1 MPLPTEYQR
10 FIHLSRY
17 ARWNYTLNRRETWE
31 ETVERY
37 FKFFAEHLDENHNY
51 KLENGTRTELEQA
64 VRELKVMPS
73 MRCLM
78 TAGEALK
85 KENAAG
91 YNCSYVKID
100 SPRSFDEILYVL
112 MNGTGVGFSVE
123 KNYVDKLPVIAE
135 EFFPTDTCIVVAD
148 SKLGWAKAL
157 RELISLLYDG
167 LVPQWDVSK
176 VRPAGTPLK
185 TFGGRASGPEPLQ
198 DLFRFITEIFKNAA
212 GRKLK
217 CIEAHDI
224 VCKIAE
230 IVVVGGVRR
239 SALISLSDLTDEQM
253 RHAKSGNWWE
263 QNAQRALAN
272 NSVSYKE
279 KPDVGTFMREWL
291 ALYDSKSGERGIYNA
306 MSAMKQVESLNVD
319 EEQRREPRSDF
330 GTNPCSEIILRSR
343 EFCNLS
349 EVVIRKTDNLES
361 LKNKVKV
368 ATILG
373 TFQSTLTNYK
383 YLSKEWKRNCDEER
397 LLGVSLTGI
406 MDNDLTNGKK
416 GKKKLTEALEELRE
430 VAVQTN
436 KEWAEKLGINQ
447 SAAITCVKPSGTVS
461 QLVDS
466 ASGIHARHNDYYIR
480 TVRADNKDPL
490 CKFMKDAEFPNEPDV
505 MKPQHTTVFS
515 FPMKSPEGC
524 VMRND
529 MTAIEQMELWLAYQ
543 THWCEHKPS
552 VTISVKEDEWP
563 EVGSWVYNHF
573 DRISGI
579 SFLPFSEHTYR
590 QAPYQDC
597 TEEEYLNALD
607 TMPKNVDWTKLAE
620 FEKEDF
626 TVGSQE
632 LACSSSSGG
641 CEVVDL

>member
-1 MPLPTEYQR
+1 MPLPTEYQS

-17 ARWNYTLNRRETWE
+17 ARWNYDLKRRESWE
-31 ETVERY
+31 ETVDRY
-37 FKFFAEHLDENHNY
+37 LNFFKEHLGDKHNFNLDNG
-51 KLENGTRTELEQA
+51 LEADL
-64 VRELKVMPS
+64 REAITNLDVMPS

-85 KENAAG
+85 KENIAG
-91 YNCSYVKID
+91 YNCSYVKVD

-123 KNYVDKLPVIAE
+123 EEYVNQLPELPE
-135 EFFPTDTCIVVAD
+135 EFYETDTTIIVAD
-148 SKLGWAKAL
+148 SKLGWAKAYK
-157 RELISLLYDG
+157 ELLSLLWQG
-167 LVPQWDVSK
+167 QIPKWDLSN
-176 VRPAGTPLK
+176 VRPAGSPLK
-185 TFGGRASGPEPLQ
+185 TFGGRASGPEPLE
-198 DLFRFITEIFKNAA
+198 DLFVFTISTFQNAS

-217 CIEAHDI
+217 SVESHDI

-239 SALISLSDLTDEQM
+239 SALISLSNLNDESM
-253 RHAKSGNWWE
+253 RHAKSGKWWE
-263 QNAQRALAN
+263 TNPQRALAN
-272 NSVSYKE
+272 NSVNYKE

-291 ALYDSKSGERGIYNA
+291 SLYDSKSGERGIYNSQA
-306 MSAMKQVESLNVD
+306 AKHQVERLNS
-319 EEQRREPRSDF
+319 EEKTRREPKEDF

-349 EVVIRKTDNLES
+349 EVVVRGGDDSKSLEE
-361 LKNKVKV
+361 KVRT

-373 TFQSTLTNYK
+373 TFQSTLTSFK
-383 YLSKEWKRNCDEER
+383 YLSREWKKNCEEER

-406 MDNDLTNGKK
+406 MDNSLTNGKK
-416 GKKKLTEALEELRE
+416 GKLEDLLENLKN
-430 VAVQTN
+430 VAIKTN
-436 KEWAEKLGINQ
+436 KEFSEKLGIEQ

-466 ASGIHARHNDYYIR
+466 ASGIHARHNPYYIR

-505 MKPQHTTVFS
+505 LRPKHTTVFS
-515 FPMKSPEGC
+515 FPMKGPKNAIC
-524 VMRND
+524 RTD
-529 MTAIEQMELWLAYQ
+529 ITAIDQLKIWSTYQ
-543 THWCEHKPS
+543 KHWCEHKPS
-552 VTISVKEDEWP
+552 ITISVKEQEWP
-563 EVGSWVYNHF
+563 EMGNWVWNNF
-573 DRISGI
+573 DDISGI

-597 TEEEYLNALD
+597 TEEEYTTALKA
-607 TMPKNVDWTKLAE
+607 MPKNVDWSLLSSYE
-620 FEKEDF
+620 EKDF

-632 LACSSSSGG
+632 LACAADEG